1 MIHVIECDKCNK
13 HNYPNQL
20 QIKNI
25 TIKPGIQKRLWNC
38 VHCNQEHLIMI
49 TNKKTRRLMKEN
61 KRDRER
67 IGKINKRS
75 QLLHKQNNFT
85 PGQAKKALLDV
96 EKIEE
101 RIKERTEEI
110 NKLSRELMD
119 EYITSLG
126 VEQ

>member
-1 MIHVIECDKCNK
+1 MIECDKCNK
-13 HNYPNQL
+13 HNHPNQL

-25 TIKPGIQKRLWNC
+25 TIKPGIQKRIWLC
-38 VHCNQEHLIMI
+38 AHCGYEHLIMI
-49 TNKKTRRLMKEN
+49 TNKKTRRMMRDNKE
-61 KRDRER
+61 DRKR
-67 IGKINKRS
+67 IGKINKQS

-85 PGQAKKALLDV
+85 SGQAKKALEDM

-101 RIKERTEEI
+101 RIKKRTEEI
-110 NKLSRELMD
+110 DKLSRGLMD